1 MQGVDVIKTGEKGT
15 AGMMIKNDKTT
26 QNDTLTQRTC

>member
-15 AGMMIKNDKTT
+15 GMMIKNDKTT